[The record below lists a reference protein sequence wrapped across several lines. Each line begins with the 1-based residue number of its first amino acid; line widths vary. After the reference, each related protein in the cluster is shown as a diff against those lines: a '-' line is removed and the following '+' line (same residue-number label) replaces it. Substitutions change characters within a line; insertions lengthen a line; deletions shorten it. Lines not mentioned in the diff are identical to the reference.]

1 MISKEI
7 LSRLEYF
14 KVLEYVAKYSTTE
27 IGKELVLNSEP
38 FASSEFAI
46 LNGQKVSE
54 AKEILIQNDF
64 PPLEFLP
71 NLHQSLSQSR
81 IEGTSL
87 TINTIRNINIL
98 LSVSRKM
105 SNFLTANCS
114 NTILYKEYKNRL
126 VVDKILEYEIEKI
139 FTATGE
145 IKDSASKELSKIR
158 SSINEKNEILRKT
171 VSKILKQFSKNMLVQ
186 DEYVT
191 MRDGRVV
198 LPIKAEHKRHV
209 KGFIHSES
217 GTGQTIYIEPEE
229 SLELNNDLLSLRFAE
244 GREIERILK
253 QITKRIGEASLFLKD
268 SLNAIA
274 ELDAYFAKAR
284 YSLEIIGSF
293 PSIENNRA
301 FKIIEGYHP
310 ILLKKLSKTKIVP
323 LSIEIK
329 EKVIIITGPNAG
341 GKTVVL
347 KTVGLLSLLVMSGF
361 HVPVNPDS
369 NFNFFESVFVDIG
382 DRQSIEDD
390 LSTFSSHLAN
400 IKNILNS
407 ADKTSLVLLD
417 ELGTGTDPTEGA
429 ALASAILLE
438 LRDKKATVLAT
449 THHGNLKIL
458 ASNEKGLENASME
471 FNVDKL
477 QPTYRFKQG
486 LPGSSYA
493 FEVASKIG
501 IDDSLIA
508 KAKSLIDSSNN
519 KIEDFLIDLERK
531 TGKIREQL
539 NKYEIENT
547 RLKGLT
553 NLYQQ
558 KLTKL
563 EKEKKE
569 IIASAKR
576 KASDFLE
583 NVNREVEQTIKSIKE
598 KKADKSV
605 IIKAKKTITNLKK
618 VSKVEEREEEL
629 HKIIIPKV
637 GDYVKIV
644 DTTTAGEIISID
656 KNIAQILTGNLKV
669 KAKISQLEYAEKKKT
684 KEVNDAY
691 RFLSTGLPNSRLDIR
706 GNKPEEVEFEV
717 VKFLDDAYSNG
728 LDKVEIIHGKGTG
741 VLKQMVQEILKSHT
755 GVKDFHFAKIELGG
769 EGVTIVELKE
779 E

>member
-81 IEGTSL
+81 IEGTLL

-268 SLNAIA
+268 SLNSIA

-293 PSIENNRA
+293 PSVENNRA

-310 ILLKKLSKTKIVP
+310 ILLKKLSKAKIVP

-508 KAKSLIDSSNN
+508 KAKSLIDGNNN

-605 IIKAKKTITNLKK
+605 IIKAKKTITNLKE
-618 VSKVEEREEEL
+618 VSRVEEREEEL

-656 KNIAQILTGNLKV
+656 KNIAQILAGNLKV